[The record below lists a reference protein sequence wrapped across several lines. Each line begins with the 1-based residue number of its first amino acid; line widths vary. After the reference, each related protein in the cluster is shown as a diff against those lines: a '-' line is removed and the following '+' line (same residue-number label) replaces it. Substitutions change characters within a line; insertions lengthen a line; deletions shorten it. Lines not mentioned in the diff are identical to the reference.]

1 MTTTRLALAPIRARR
16 PARALAAVICAVL
29 VPLVAAG
36 CTYKPLVSGELEGL
50 ADELGDLPG
59 VADIRL
65 YISDS
70 PFSDESTVTVTLAPG
85 FDRADLAAVRDA
97 TCSADLRNDPGI
109 TLRYEFAGG
118 ALLLQGPVPRCWTQ
132 PLLFVE
138 ALPAFADHAD
148 EFRTVNWGEY
158 TDGGAKV
165 GFEIRLGDTT
175 DDRVLTSEGVGAQ
188 AALLGEVL
196 ATLPDDGT
204 VVSGSIDGIAISQ
217 TTLVRARTAV
227 AVIADLTSRY
237 PVWSASASDVA
248 EVALVSTDPAVAVE
262 AAAYLATAFPG
273 FPVDVTSATAD

>member
-1 MTTTRLALAPIRARR
+1 VRTVA
-16 PARALAAVICAVL
+16 
-29 VPLVAAG
+29 LVAGAGLVLSLVAG

-50 ADELGDLPG
+50 ADELVDLPG
-59 VADIRL
+59 VADVRL

-70 PFSDESTVTVTLAPG
+70 PFSDESTVTVTLASG
-85 FDRADLAAVRDA
+85 FDRAELAAVRDA

-118 ALLLQGPVPRCWTQ
+118 AVLLQGPVARCWTQ

-165 GFEIRLGDTT
+165 GFDIRLGDMT
-175 DDRVLTSEGVGAQ
+175 DDRVLTTEGVGAQ

-196 ATLPDDGT
+196 AELPDDGT
-204 VVSGSIDGIAISQ
+204 VVSGSIDGIVVSQ

-227 AVIADLTSRY
+227 AVIADLTARY

-248 EVALVSTDPAVAVE
+248 EVALVSTDPAIVAE
-262 AAAYLATAFPG
+262 AAAYLATAFPD
-273 FPVDVTSATAD
+273 FPVDVTSATAN